1 MKVLEQQSLGLA
13 YNRPRRKIKKP
24 TFFAFR
30 GDKGE
35 AGESKYH
42 LVECVKYKDEHHQKW
57 KVYVTTSALLMM
69 QLHCHLLKN
78 EVIGFVAGHNIINE
92 RKKRQTLVITETYP
106 CEAAMLDHNHEERE
120 DLERNVELS
129 PESGQDIMSKIEK
142 RN

>member
-1 MKVLEQQSLGLA
+1 M
-13 YNRPRRKIKKP
+13 
-24 TFFAFR
+24 
-30 GDKGE
+30 
-35 AGESKYH
+35 
-42 LVECVKYKDEHHQKW
+42 
-57 KVYVTTSALLMM
+57 TTSALLMI

-78 EVIGFVAGHNIINE
+78 EVIGFVAGYNIINE